1 MPLLQEPTAIIP
13 VLYTGPSTGEGDHK
27 PTMGEKIK
35 GTVATMTGKMTNDP
49 EKVAEGEQLKEGTH
63 PSQTGSATGTTGA
76 SHR

>member
-1 MPLLQEPTAIIP
+1 
-13 VLYTGPSTGEGDHK
+13 
-27 PTMGEKIK
+27 MGEKIK